1 MRKKYVTAFFSFF
14 LMFLFSSQPGFTQST
29 EELKALRKEL
39 EEIKKGQSNIQN
51 ELQEIKTLLRG
62 RAPAPPPEPQNVVL
76 EIKDNPFKGQP
87 NAKLTLIEF
96 SDYQCPFCSRHVR
109 ETLPQLERE
118 YIATGKVKYV
128 FRNFP
133 IESIHPLAFK
143 AAEAANCA
151 GEQGKYWEMHDRL
164 FANQNTLGLKDLPN
178 HAKALVLEM
187 PKFQQCLDSGKH
199 AAKIR
204 KDLADGQKAGVQGTP
219 SFFLGLTEPNDGM
232 VKAVRIIRGAQPYT
246 AFKEAIDSLLSAQSK
261 QGS

>member
-1 MRKKYVTAFFSFF
+1 MRKKHVTAIFSFI
-14 LMFLFSSQPGFTQST
+14 LMSLFSSQPGFTQST

-62 RAPAPPPEPQNVVL
+62 RVPAPPPEPQNVVL
-76 EIKDNPFKGQP
+76 EIKGDPFKGQP
-87 NAKLTLIEF
+87 DAKLTLIEF

-118 YIATGKVKYV
+118 YIATGKIKYV

-133 IESIHPLAFK
+133 IASIHPLAFK
-143 AAEAANCA
+143 AHEAANCA
-151 GEQGKYWEMHDRL
+151 GEQGKYWEMHNRL
-164 FANQNTLGLKDLPN
+164 FANSNALGLKDLPN

-199 AAKIR
+199 AEKIR

-219 SFFLGLTEPNDGM
+219 SFFVALTEPNDTNLK
-232 VKAVRIIRGAQPYT
+232 VLRTIRGAQPYA
-246 AFKEAIDSLLSAQSK
+246 AFKEAIDSLLSAQK
-261 QGS
+261 